1 MKHIFTSVFLFLS
14 IITLNS
20 CGDDGVVKPATTGT
34 PAATVDPNKGCFIKT
49 LKIDS
54 DDIFS
59 FTYNAKNQVEKI
71 TSLGFDD
78 PSDAIFTYN
87 TDGTVAKIVSDGYD
101 YVFVYAAG
109 VLSKINE
116 FEGKTQI
123 GERSCTVS
131 GGKVTTIVYSSIEA
145 GKKTLEYTYKF
156 TYSKEGNMTKY
167 IFNIEGV
174 DLDYFSEAVYDSKPN
189 AFSKISKA
197 SEAYLVALTDNFLFY
212 PSEFMGYIGS
222 VNNLTTAKVR
232 TGILDYLFSL
242 GEDDVPTL
250 AAMNKAA
257 PLLPTAYTNVINKD
271 NYPTKSTIK
280 YKDPVEGDTSY
291 AYDFTFDCK

>member
-1 MKHIFTSVFLFLS
+1 MKHIFTSVFLLFS

-34 PAATVDPNKGCFIKT
+34 PATTTADKGCFIKT
-49 LKIDS
+49 LKIENE
-54 DDIFS
+54 DIFS
-59 FTYNAKNQVEKI
+59 FSYNAKNQVEKI
-71 TSLGFDD
+71 TSLGFFEA
-78 PSDAIFTYN
+78 SDAVFTYN
-87 TDGTVAKIVSDGYD
+87 TDGTVAKITSDGFD
-101 YVFVYAAG
+101 YVFVYAGG

-131 GGKVTTIVYSSIEA
+131 GGKVTTIIYSSIE
-145 GKKTLEYTYKF
+145 GTKKTLEYTYKF

-167 IFNIEGV
+167 IFNIGGV
-174 DLDYFSEAVYDSKPN
+174 DLDYFSDAVYDTKPN
-189 AFSKISKA
+189 AFSKIQKA
-197 SEAYLVALTDNFLFY
+197 SDAYFVALTDDFVFY

-222 VNNLTTAKVR
+222 VNNMTTAKVR
-232 TGILDYLFSL
+232 TGILEYLFSL
-242 GEDDVPTL
+242 EDTDVPSL
-250 AAMNKAA
+250 AAANKAA
-257 PLLPTAYTNVINKD
+257 PLLPTTYTNVLNKD

-280 YKDPVEGDTSY
+280 YKDPVDGDTSY